1 MLGAYFM
8 AQSHVL
14 SALIDKRS
22 ELMGL
27 IDFKRKEL
35 EQLNQGLVSIDGTIK
50 LFDPDFHLAN
60 IKAKRPTTP
69 NRFFA
74 TGEAQR
80 MIFDV
85 LRGTEGVITTSIVK
99 EIMIRKGI
107 NDALFHDV
115 NNAIDKTL
123 RYMERKGQ
131 LTHEKVNGLNVW
143 RVV

>member
-1 MLGAYFM
+1 
-8 AQSHVL
+8 
-14 SALIDKRS
+14 
-22 ELMGL
+22 MGL
-27 IDFKRKEL
+27 IDVKRKEL

-50 LFDPDFHLAN
+50 LFDPDFHLAS

-99 EIMIRKGI
+99 EIMQRKGL
-107 NDALFHDV
+107 DGSLFHDV

>member
-1 MLGAYFM
+1 M

-27 IDFKRKEL
+27 VEVKRKEL

-50 LFDPDFHLAN
+50 LFDPDFHLAS

-69 NRFFA
+69 NRFFS

-80 MIFDV
+80 IVFDV
-85 LRGTEGVITTSIVK
+85 LRGTDGVITTEIVK
-99 EIMIRKGI
+99 SVMRNKGL
-107 NDALFHDV
+107 NDSLFYDV

-123 RYMERKGQ
+123 RYMEKKGQ
-131 LTHEKVNGLNVW
+131 LSHEKVNGVNIW